1 MFFFFTKKTCLSCWI
16 LSDKYCHFFQV
27 KFDVDYSKVLSS
39 EDKENEF
46 EQMILSEYANLWP
59 DVRIKSGRIEEGIT
73 KFLTMNDLKKGYLKC

>member
-1 MFFFFTKKTCLSCWI
+1 M
-16 LSDKYCHFFQV
+16 

-73 KFLTMNDLKKGYLKC
+73 EFQKLSDFPGIF